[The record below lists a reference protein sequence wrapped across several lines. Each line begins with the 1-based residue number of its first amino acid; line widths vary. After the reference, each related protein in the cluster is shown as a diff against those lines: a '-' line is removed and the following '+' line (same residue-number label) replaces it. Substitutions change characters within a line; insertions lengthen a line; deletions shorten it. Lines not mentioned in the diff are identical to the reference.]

1 MSDEQKL
8 VDEIEGLE
16 EAYSGPPTTDDSGDR
31 QGHHQWRHS
40 WPPGSDGY
48 QCVHCGLVVSM
59 SEFPKHR
66 DGLCA
71 DWPVL
76 GDRQDEEEE
85 VTSE

>member
-1 MSDEQKL
+1 MSSR
-8 VDEIEGLE
+8 GWRRRT
-16 EAYSGPPTTDDSGDR
+16 AGRPAPDDTGDR
-31 QGHHQWRHS
+31 QGRHQWRHS

-48 QCVHCGLVVSM
+48 QCIHCGLVVSM
-59 SEFPKHR
+59 SEFPQHS

-76 GDRQDEEEE
+76 GEEEE